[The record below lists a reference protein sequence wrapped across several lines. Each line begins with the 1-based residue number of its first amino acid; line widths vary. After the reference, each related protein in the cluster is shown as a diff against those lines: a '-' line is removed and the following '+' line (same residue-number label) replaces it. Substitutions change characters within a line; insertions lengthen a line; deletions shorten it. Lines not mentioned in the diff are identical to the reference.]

1 MNPHTICHDRGV
13 RTVAVS
19 TLPSF
24 YSKSSGSDD
33 YAAARADVGGQTSS
47 SRIGCT
53 VPTPPLSVS
62 SHSNTQTPPWGWR
75 HYGMTSCTYPS
86 WVTLSLPASS
96 PTGSVPRLLLREP
109 FVRHVDLE
117 FTLDLT

>member
-33 YAAARADVGGQTSS
+33 YAVARADVGGQTSS
-47 SRIGCT
+47 SRTGCIDGCR
-53 VPTPPLSVS
+53 SV
-62 SHSNTQTPPWGWR
+62 
-75 HYGMTSCTYPS
+75 
-86 WVTLSLPASS
+86 
-96 PTGSVPRLLLREP
+96 LRMQ
-109 FVRHVDLE
+109 VR
-117 FTLDLT
+117 TRGPCRN